1 MNEENSTPTEPA
13 ATASQ
18 TRRAFL
24 QRLTLGSLAV
34 SASTLAA
41 AGAIATL
48 APTDAEAA
56 GHIAKDHG
64 RKIKVFR
71 LKSRGTHACRACQL
85 HHRHIMFLTKKV
97 AKHNRAHKHCNCPIV
112 PQWITRKAYH
122 RLFKG
127 AALEKGFADLR
138 KH

>member
-1 MNEENSTPTEPA
+1 MTAHRQTEEEREPVA
-13 ATASQ
+13 PQ

-34 SASTLAA
+34 SATSIAA
-41 AGAIATL
+41 AGALATI

-56 GHIAKDHG
+56 GHVSKDHG

-127 AALEKGFADLR
+127 AALERGFADLR
-138 KH
+138 KN

>member
-1 MNEENSTPTEPA
+1 MSEEKTTPTEPA
-13 ATASQ
+13 TTASQ

-34 SASTLAA
+34 SATTIAA
-41 AGAIATL
+41 AGALATI

-56 GHIAKDHG
+56 HIQKDHG

-85 HHRHIMFLTKKV
+85 HHRHIMFLTKQV
-97 AKHNRAHKHCNCPIV
+97 AKHHRAHKHCNCPIV
-112 PQWITRKAYH
+112 PQWIKRKTYH

-127 AALEKGFADLR
+127 AALETGVVDLR